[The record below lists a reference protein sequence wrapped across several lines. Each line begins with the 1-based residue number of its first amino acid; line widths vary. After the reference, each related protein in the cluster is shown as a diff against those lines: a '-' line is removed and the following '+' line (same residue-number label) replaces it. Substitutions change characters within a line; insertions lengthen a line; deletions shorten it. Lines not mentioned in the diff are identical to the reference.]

1 MSQPEKP
8 KEEIPI
14 IILPENLLLK
24 IPDTVTV
31 QLSGRQCRLINWV
44 FTDFLEAATLMPEM
58 PEDLLMACRSI
69 MTFTRWRAE
78 NSNDGNIP
86 YPIKINVL
94 QAHFIAFA
102 VTLEAQRR
110 IPDRPDLIELISA
123 IGRGFLMKFGT
134 DEKIG

>member
-1 MSQPEKP
+1 MSEPEKP
-8 KEEIPI
+8 KEEILVV
-14 IILPENLLLK
+14 ILPENLLLK

-58 PEDLLMACRSI
+58 PEDLLIACRSI
-69 MTFTRWRAE
+69 MTFTRLRAE

-86 YPIKINVL
+86 YPVNINVL

-102 VTLEAQRR
+102 VTPEAQRR
-110 IPDRPDLIELISA
+110 VPDRPDLVELISA
-123 IGRGFLMKFGT
+123 IGRGFLMKFGN